1 MNYIQTEIDGVWI
14 IEPKVFND
22 ARGYFMEA
30 FKEEEFR
37 ANIGDV
43 HFVQDNE
50 SKSSFGVLRGLHYQK
65 GEYSQAKLVRVI
77 KGKVLDVAV
86 DLRRSSPTFGKYVSV
101 ELSEEN
107 KRQFFIPRG
116 FAHGFLVLSEEAIFT
131 YKVDNGY
138 APQAEASIR
147 FNDETIGIDWPVAES
162 QFILSEKDGHAV
174 SFKDAEYF
182 EQDMKIAIVGTGYV
196 GLVTGTCFAEIGVN
210 VICVDTNSE
219 KIEALKQGIIP
230 IYENGLEEMVNR
242 NAKAGRLQFTT
253 SLESCLNE
261 VDVIF
266 SAVGTPP
273 DEDGSAD
280 LSYVLEVARNI
291 GRNMTK
297 YVLVVTKSTVP
308 VGTAGKVRMA
318 IQNELDK
325 RGVQIDFDVASNP
338 EFLKEGNAVADFMSP
353 DRVVVGVESERAKKL
368 MSKLYKPFLLNNFRV
383 IFMDIPSAE
392 MTKYAANSMLAT
404 RISFMND
411 IANLCELVGADV
423 NMVRS
428 GIGSDT
434 RIGRKFLYPGIGYGG
449 SCFPKDVKAL
459 IKTAEQNGYRMRVLQ
474 AVEEVNEKQKSIL
487 FEKLQRHFNGDLRD
501 KTIALWGLAFKP
513 ETDDMRE
520 APSLI
525 LIDKLLNA
533 GCKVRVYDPAA
544 MTECRRR
551 IGDSVCYATDMY
563 DAALDA
569 DALMLVTEWK
579 EFRLPSWAV
588 IKKAMRTPVL
598 LDGRNI
604 YEKKEIEELGFTY
617 HCIGK

>member
-1 MNYIQTEIDGVWI
+1 
-14 IEPKVFND
+14 
-22 ARGYFMEA
+22 
-30 FKEEEFR
+30 
-37 ANIGDV
+37 
-43 HFVQDNE
+43 
-50 SKSSFGVLRGLHYQK
+50 
-65 GEYSQAKLVRVI
+65 
-77 KGKVLDVAV
+77 
-86 DLRRSSPTFGKYVSV
+86 
-101 ELSEEN
+101 
-107 KRQFFIPRG
+107 
-116 FAHGFLVLSEEAIFT
+116 
-131 YKVDNGY
+131 
-138 APQAEASIR
+138 
-147 FNDETIGIDWPVAES
+147 
-162 QFILSEKDGHAV
+162 
-174 SFKDAEYF
+174 
-182 EQDMKIAIVGTGYV
+182 MKIAIVGTGYV

-210 VICVDTNSE
+210 VICVDTNGE
-219 KIEALKQGIIP
+219 KIEALKQGVIP

-253 SLESCLNE
+253 SLESCLDE

-280 LSYVLEVARNI
+280 LSYVLEVARTI

-308 VGTAGKVRMA
+308 VGTAGKVRA
-318 IQNELDK
+318 TIQAELDK
-325 RGVQIDFDVASNP
+325 RGVRIEFDVASNP

-353 DRVVVGVESERAKKL
+353 DRVVVGLESERAKQL

-392 MTKYAANSMLAT
+392 MTQSAANSMLAT

-474 AVEEVNEKQKSIL
+474 AVEEVNEKQKSVL
-487 FEKLQRHFNGDLRD
+487 FEKLQRHFSGDLQD

-525 LIDKLLNA
+525 LINKLLNA

>member
-1 MNYIQTEIDGVWI
+1 
-14 IEPKVFND
+14 
-22 ARGYFMEA
+22 
-30 FKEEEFR
+30 
-37 ANIGDV
+37 
-43 HFVQDNE
+43 
-50 SKSSFGVLRGLHYQK
+50 
-65 GEYSQAKLVRVI
+65 
-77 KGKVLDVAV
+77 
-86 DLRRSSPTFGKYVSV
+86 
-101 ELSEEN
+101 
-107 KRQFFIPRG
+107 
-116 FAHGFLVLSEEAIFT
+116 
-131 YKVDNGY
+131 
-138 APQAEASIR
+138 
-147 FNDETIGIDWPVAES
+147 
-162 QFILSEKDGHAV
+162 
-174 SFKDAEYF
+174 
-182 EQDMKIAIVGTGYV
+182 MKIAIVGTGYV

-219 KIEALKQGIIP
+219 KIEALNQGIIP
-230 IYENGLEEMVNR
+230 IYENGLEDMVHR
-242 NAKAGRLQFTT
+242 NTKAGRLQFTT
-253 SLESCLNE
+253 SLESCLDE
-261 VDVIF
+261 ADVIF

-280 LSYVLEVARNI
+280 LSYVLEVARTI
-291 GRNMTK
+291 GRNMKK

-308 VGTAGKVRMA
+308 VGTAKKVRTA
-318 IQNELDK
+318 IQEELDK
-325 RGVQIDFDVASNP
+325 RGIQIEFDVASNP

-353 DRVVVGVESERAKKL
+353 DRVVVGVESERAKEL

-392 MTKYAANSMLAT
+392 MTKYAANSMLAS

-459 IKTAEQNGYRMRVLQ
+459 IKTAEQNGYQMRVLQ
-474 AVEEVNEKQKSIL
+474 AVEEVNEQQKSIL
-487 FEKLQRHFNGDLRD
+487 FEKLQRHFCSDLHN

-525 LIDKLLNA
+525 LINKLLNI

-544 MTECRRR
+544 MKECRRR
-551 IGDSVCYATDMY
+551 IGDSVYYATDMY